1 MNARTEAAP
10 GPAFRAG
17 RIQRLTTVDRMYLHD
32 ERGAWPCHF
41 GGLAIVDGSAMKDA
55 AGRLPMEGLGGH
67 LARRL
72 AAIPRLRQ
80 RMHAPG
86 LLQGGPVWVD
96 DEDFAI
102 ERHVHLATVDAPGGD
117 AQLLETAARIYAGL
131 LDRSRPLW
139 ELWLLSGLSD
149 DRIGILV
156 KIHHAV
162 ADGAAAVAIV
172 SSLFDLETEA
182 PERQATPGA
191 RAPVPSRRALLADNL
206 TGKSRAVGRLLAAVR
221 HPGPMLEALRMFVL
235 VLRRSAGQQGA
246 PRTSLNGVV
255 RAGRRVRFLRLDLT
269 EMKAVAHG
277 HGGKLNDLVLDLW
290 AGGLRRLVLSRGEP
304 VQSIELKVGQA
315 VSLRPPSNREA
326 IDNQTGSIVLPLPIW
341 EADPGRRL
349 DRIVMTTR
357 RSKAIQQPAAIM
369 NAMAAL
375 AATPLGAYMNL
386 HQRAVNVMATNVP
399 GPPMPMHVLGGRVLD
414 VLPIIQ
420 LVGNVGLTVCAFSYA
435 GSVALVVTADA
446 RGFPDIDELIRG
458 MEADWR
464 ALAGG
469 SPQREAEPETEAL
482 TV

>member
-1 MNARTEAAP
+1 MNARTEPAP
-10 GPAFRAG
+10 GPAVRRG

-32 ERGAWPCHF
+32 ERPAWPCHF
-41 GGLAIVDGSAMKDA
+41 GGLAIVDGGAMKDA
-55 AGRLPMEGLGGH
+55 AGRLPIEELGGH

-102 ERHVHLATVDAPGGD
+102 ERHIHQARVDAPGGD

-139 ELWLLSGLSD
+139 ELWLISGLSD
-149 DRIGILV
+149 NRIGILV

-172 SSLFDLETEA
+172 SSLFDLETEE
-182 PERQATPGA
+182 PQRQAPPGA
-191 RAPVPSRRALLADNL
+191 RAPMPNRRALLADNL
-206 TGKSRAVGRLLAAVR
+206 TRTSRAVGRLLAAVR
-221 HPGPMLEALRMFVL
+221 HPRPILESLRMFVL
-235 VLRRSAGQQGA
+235 VVRRSAGQQGA

-255 RAGRRVRFLRLDLT
+255 RAGRRVRFLRLDLA
-269 EMKAVAHG
+269 EMKAVAHV
-277 HGGKLNDLVLDLW
+277 HDGKLNDLVLDLW
-290 AGGLRRLVLSRGEP
+290 AGGLRRLLLSRGEP
-304 VQSIELKVGQA
+304 VEGIELKVGQA
-315 VSLRPPSNREA
+315 VSLRAASNREA

-349 DRIVMTTR
+349 HRIVMTTS

-369 NAMAAL
+369 NAIAAL

-386 HQRAVNVMATNVP
+386 HQRAVNVIASNVV
-399 GPPMPMHVLGGRVLD
+399 GPPRPMYMLGGRVLD

-435 GSVALVVTADA
+435 GSVTLVVTADA
-446 RGFPDIDELIRG
+446 RGFPDIDELIAG
-458 MEADWR
+458 MSADWQ
-464 ALAGG
+464 ALSEGA
-469 SPQREAEPETEAL
+469 REEAEAAAEAV